1 MQIKKIN
8 DDKLKIILSS
18 SDLSEK
24 NVDVDSFLANP
35 IESQNLFF
43 EILDLA
49 EEKYNF
55 DIEDNKAVIEAIS
68 LDNNVFILTI
78 TKLSSNFDIS
88 NSKTR
93 IYYLEDIN
101 DLINLYSFVNKNN
114 ISIPKIEIYKLID
127 KYYIVLN
134 EENIAFENILLE
146 FSNLQIKPSYILDIF
161 KEYAIKLEQKR
172 TLITL
177 LLFKTFLSPRI
188 CSRAKFALQI
198 SVQSIYIIG
207 SSENFGTI

>member
-55 DIEDNKAVIEAIS
+55 DIEDNKAVIETIS
-68 LDNNVFILTI
+68 LDNNIFILTI
-78 TKLSSNFDIS
+78 TKLSSNFDVS
-88 NSKTR
+88 NSKTNV
-93 IYYLEDIN
+93 YYLEDIN

-114 ISIPKIEIYKLID
+114 ISIPKIEIYKLVD

-134 EENIAFENILLE
+134 EKNIAFENILLE
-146 FSNLQIKPSYILDIF
+146 FSNLQIQPSYILDIF
-161 KEYAIKLEQKR
+161 KEYAIKL
-172 TLITL
+172 
-177 LLFKTFLSPRI
+177 
-188 CSRAKFALQI
+188 
-198 SVQSIYIIG
+198 
-207 SSENFGTI
+207 